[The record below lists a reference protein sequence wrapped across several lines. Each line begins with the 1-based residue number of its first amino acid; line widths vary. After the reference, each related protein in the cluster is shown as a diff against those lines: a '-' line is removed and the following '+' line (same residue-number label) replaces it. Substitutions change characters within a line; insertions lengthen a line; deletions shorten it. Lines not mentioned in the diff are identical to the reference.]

1 MRKKGIEEKYE
12 LLKER
17 FDVLS
22 RNYDK
27 LADIVNNDHRVLEFI
42 ANHDRIEVVIND
54 KNTPFVTFMWGMQ
67 IFGVVLP
74 HDASN
79 KCVYSVFYNSPTS
92 CIIMADNFICP
103 TYYKLDKTT
112 QSFVDVTEFYKRA
125 ELERSAKV
133 CDELKLQ
140 KCQTEEKCEGKCKK
154 GDKK

>member
-1 MRKKGIEEKYE
+1 MRKKELEEKYN

-22 RNYDK
+22 RGYDK

-42 ANHDRIEVVIND
+42 ANHDRNAVVIND
-54 KNTPFVTFMWGMQ
+54 KNAPFVTFIWSMQ

-74 HDASN
+74 HDVSN
-79 KCVYSVFYNSPTS
+79 KCVYSVFDNSPTS

-112 QSFVDVTEFYKRA
+112 QSFIDVTEFYKRA
-125 ELERSAKV
+125 ELERSANV
-133 CDELKLQ
+133 CDELKL
-140 KCQTEEKCEGKCKK
+140 KKFSTEEKCECKCKK
-154 GDKK
+154 GDKN